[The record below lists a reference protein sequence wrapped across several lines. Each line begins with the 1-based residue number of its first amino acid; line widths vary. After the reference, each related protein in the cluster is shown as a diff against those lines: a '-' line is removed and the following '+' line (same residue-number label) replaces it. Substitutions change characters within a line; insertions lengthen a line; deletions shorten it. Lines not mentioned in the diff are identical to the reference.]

1 MDLHLGVMLKVDDEP
16 EPQAGS
22 FEVVQ
27 YLSLMLGAMVFTDFS
42 SRMISRRQTM
52 SGL

>member
-1 MDLHLGVMLKVDDEP
+1 MMLKVDDKP

-27 YLSLMLGAMVFTDFS
+27 YLSLMLRAMVFAAFS

-52 SGL
+52 SCL

>member
-1 MDLHLGVMLKVDDEP
+1 MLKVDDEP
-16 EPQAGS
+16 EPQAGG

-27 YLSLMLGAMVFTDFS
+27 YLKMMLGAMVFAAFS